1 MDNNSINIANET
13 SGEALAATPHRE
25 ESWFIKGVRAIF
37 YFYSM
42 LFYIQRFGLSQWKYM
57 GFINLSIYQG

>member
-25 ESWFIKGVRAIF
+25 ESWFIKGVRVVGNA
-37 YFYSM
+37 
-42 LFYIQRFGLSQWKYM
+42 LATAAAVVTTVFGMARRWFCRS
-57 GFINLSIYQG
+57 S